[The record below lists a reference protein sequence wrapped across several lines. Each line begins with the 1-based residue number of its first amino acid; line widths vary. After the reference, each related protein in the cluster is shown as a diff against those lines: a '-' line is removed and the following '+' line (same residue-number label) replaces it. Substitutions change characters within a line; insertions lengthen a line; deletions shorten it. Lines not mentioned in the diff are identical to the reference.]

1 MGEDAESSRLVLH
14 LQKLGVGTPIPHH
27 GDAKV
32 LSNPIDIYRC
42 YSTDILV
49 NILDIGPNI
58 IYDSIQYTNSLSHGD
73 LVVVIPR
80 IRLKGGVKPAEVAQ
94 NLRLQV

>member
-1 MGEDAESSRLVLH
+1 MGEDAESSRLVLR

-42 YSTDILV
+42 YLTTFWSIFLTLV
-49 NILDIGPNI
+49 RTSFMTRYN
-58 IYDSIQYTNSLSHGD
+58 NSLSHGD